1 MVHVPPGNDAVSG
14 TYTPLIVPVYVNVA
28 PMPAVYLPF
37 MIAIDASFVEQFIFP
52 LSVACPVGFDVP
64 VRVPLIAPV
73 AVIVN
78 ATRATNSDV
87 EFPVV

>member
-1 MVHVPPGNDAVSG
+1 MVHDPPGNEIVSG

-37 MIAIDASFVEQFIFP
+37 VIAIDASFVEQFSLP
-52 LSVACPVGFDVP
+52 LSVARPVGFDVP

-78 ATRATNSDV
+78 AMCATNWDV